1 MRERPHRDGS
11 TRLTRYEAVWVYYG
25 SMDLIFERE
34 REIDR
39 DDRSDNHLRTP
50 TVHVGLTPTVS
61 RLLRCW
67 RRSACCTTHPAPPD
81 HDMGATPTDA
91 PTAAARLG
99 STSAPPAG
107 STVAPFDLSET
118 VVCPTCAASMQ
129 APCVA
134 PAIRCAGCREVI
146 YPSPPSSPELSVTLA
161 DNSPT
166 DNAAGNES
174 VRAQPTG
181 QQLAIAIGRLARPA
195 GAGLPPAEPG

>member
-1 MRERPHRDGS
+1 MRRRP
-11 TRLTRYEAVWVYYG
+11 
-25 SMDLIFERE
+25 
-34 REIDR
+34 
-39 DDRSDNHLRTP
+39 
-50 TVHVGLTPTVS
+50 
-61 RLLRCW
+61 
-67 RRSACCTTHPAPPD
+67 
-81 HDMGATPTDA
+81 
-91 PTAAARLG
+91 RLG
-99 STSAPPAG
+99 SARLDECATGRLHGGA
-107 STVAPFDLSET
+107 FDLSET